1 VNDIDKIAAHVHKVR
16 TDAKSVSRDARQLK
30 MRLARA
36 GNYELIAPDAF
47 SQDWPKPIIANFL
60 QSAAM
65 DMAESLAPLPSLT
78 CASGSMVSESAKERA
93 SKRQKIGAN
102 YWEQSKL
109 AKFSVNAADWFFTA
123 GFLPILVEPDFD
135 RGLPM
140 IRFDDPYMAYPEVD
154 RYGTCHTYT
163 KVLRYTAR
171 ELANMFPEQESR
183 LCYDRYGRDVS
194 TVEVEVVRFTDK
206 HCTVMYA
213 ANVDTGYGKKENIL
227 LTSADNRCG
236 RTPVAIAQRASLDGQ
251 WRGQYDDAIWVQIAR
266 AKMASLAL
274 EAGMKAVE
282 APMAVPEDM
291 VEFAIG
297 PDAVLRTQSPEK
309 IRRISMEVPQS
320 AFAMDQRLDMEAMRS
335 TRYPEARSGNIS
347 ASVITGRGV
356 QELMGSFD
364 SMISTAQTQL
374 GDALAEA
381 TSIAFEM
388 DEKCFGG
395 VSKKIVGISAG
406 APYELTYDPAKAI
419 NGAYECEVTYGLM
432 AGLAPNNAVVMM
444 LQLLGAGL
452 VSKESVQRQLPFDV
466 DPIEM
471 NRAITME
478 RGRDAMLEG
487 IAAYAQSIPAQA
499 AQGMDPRM
507 AVQQIATFI
516 EKVAAGDAVERAALA
531 AFTPPEPTPEEQ
543 AAAEA
548 EAAMLGGGGPGLP
561 PGLGPDGLMAGV
573 APGQA
578 GMAPGGLPDVA
589 SMIASFRGGRPE
601 LSASVQTRRAIP

>member
-1 VNDIDKIAAHVHKVR
+1 MNDLDKIPDYVHRVRNSPKSAA
-16 TDAKSVSRDARQLK
+16 RDARLAR
-30 MRLARA
+30 MYLARA
-36 GNYELIAPDAF
+36 GNYELINPDAF
-47 SQDWPKPIIANFL
+47 SEDWPKPIIANFL
-60 QSAAM
+60 TTAAL

-78 CASGSMVSESAKERA
+78 CASGSMVSETAKEKA
-93 SKRQKIGAN
+93 AKRQKIGAN

-109 AKFSVNAADWFFTA
+109 SKFSVNAADWFFTA
-123 GFLPILVEPDFD
+123 GFLAIVVEPDFD
-135 RGLPM
+135 SNLPM

-154 RYGTCHTYT
+154 RYGNCLTYT
-163 KVLRYTAR
+163 KVLRLSTR
-171 ELANMFPEQESR
+171 DLGVMFPEQAPR
-183 LCYDRYGRDVS
+183 LCYDRYGRERGDAEL
-194 TVEVEVVRFTDK
+194 EVIRFSDRD
-206 HCTVMYA
+206 CTVMYA
-213 ANVDTGYGKKENIL
+213 VDHDSMGNPDPIVL
-227 LTSADNRCG
+227 SAVENRCG

-251 WRGQYDDAIWVQIAR
+251 WRGQYDDAIWVQLAR
-266 AKMASLAL
+266 SKMASLAL

-282 APMAVPEDM
+282 APLAVPDDM
-291 VEFAIG
+291 VDLAIG
-297 PDAVLRTQSPEK
+297 PDAVWRTASPEK

-320 AFAMDQRLDMEAMRS
+320 AFAMDQRLEMEAMRS
-335 TRYPEARSGNIS
+335 TRYPEARSGNIN

-364 SMISTAQTQL
+364 SMISIAQTQF

-388 DEKCFGG
+388 DEKVFGG
-395 VSKKIVGISAG
+395 SSKKIVGVSAG
-406 APYELTYDPAKAI
+406 APYEISYDPAKTI
-419 NGAYECEVTYGLM
+419 NGSYECETTYGLM

-471 NRAITME
+471 GRAITME

-516 EKVAAGDAVERAALA
+516 SEVRKGTSVEDSALV
-531 AFTPPEPTPEEQ
+531 AFTPPEPSPEEQ
-543 AAAEA
+543 AAAET
-548 EAAMLGGGGPGLP
+548 AALGGGPGGMGLP
-561 PGLGPDGLMAGV
+561 PGMGPDGLMGGV

-578 GMAPGGLPDVA
+578 GMAPGGLPDVS
-589 SMIASFRGGRPE
+589 SMVASFRQGKAE
-601 LSASVQTRRAIP
+601 LSGAVQTRRAIP